1 MRLIT
6 RANLDGVGCG
16 VLITRMESI
25 EQVVFAHPQYIS
37 NGTVEVQKGD
47 TITNLPFHPNAGVW
61 FANNQKTDSKD
72 DKSFGVKGK
81 RGFAPSSTRLIYDY
95 YDSPRLKRFEGF
107 IRETDRID
115 NANLTMDDVLNPEG
129 WVLLSYTL
137 DPFMGLAEYHG
148 FAFSVMISIQ
158 NGSHVNQILDMPEVK
173 GRIGRYRMDA
183 EEFKLEL
190 VDRSKLDE
198 NVIFTDFRDTDIM
211 PVGNRFLA
219 FALYPDGNV
228 QVGIS
233 LHKNQTELR
242 VRLGKSIFNR
252 TCEVHLGQLAEKYG
266 GGGVS
271 GAAGLSLDPNDQN
284 SEKIISEI
292 IERLKENS
300 YILL

>member
-25 EQVVFAHPQYIS
+25 EQVVFAHPEYIS
-37 NGTVEVQKGD
+37 KGTVDMNKGD
-47 TITNLPFHPNAGVW
+47 IIANLPFHANAETW
-61 FANNQKTDSKD
+61 FSNNQKSESKSDS
-72 DKSFGVKGK
+72 SFGVKGK
-81 RGFAPSSTRLIYDY
+81 RGFAPSTTRLVYDY

-148 FAFSVMISIQ
+148 FANSVMVSIQ
-158 NGSHVNQILDMPEVK
+158 NGSHVNQVLDMPEVK

-183 EEFKLEL
+183 EEFKMEL
-190 VDRSKLDE
+190 VDRSKLVE
-198 NVIFTDFRDTDIM
+198 NVIFTDFRDTGIM

-219 FALYPDGNV
+219 FALFPDGNV
-228 QVGIS
+228 QVGVS

-242 VRLGKSIFNR
+242 IRLGKSIFNR

-271 GAAGLSLDPNDQN
+271 GAAGLSLDPNDMK
-284 SEKIISEI
+284 SENVIKEI
-292 IERLKENS
+292 IEHLQENA
-300 YILL
+300 YIL

>member
-25 EQVVFAHPQYIS
+25 EQVQFAHPQYIPK
-37 NGTVEVQKGD
+37 GTVEVNKGD
-47 TITNLPFHPNAGVW
+47 VIANLPFHANAGMW
-61 FANNQKTDSKD
+61 FANNQKSESKS
-72 DKSFGVKGK
+72 DKSFGILGK
-81 RGFAPSSTRLIYDY
+81 RGFAPSTTRLVYDY

-137 DPFMGLAEYHG
+137 DPFMGLAAYHG
-148 FAFSVMISIQ
+148 YAFAVMISIQ
-158 NGSHVNQILDMPEVK
+158 NGSHVNQVLDMPEVK
-173 GRIGRYRMDA
+173 GRINRYRMDA
-183 EEFKLEL
+183 EEFKFEL
-190 VDRSKLDE
+190 TDRSKLEE
-198 NVIFTDFRDTDIM
+198 NVIVTDFRDTDIM
-211 PVGNRFLA
+211 PVGNRFIA
-219 FALYPDGNV
+219 FALFPEGNV

-233 LHKNQTELR
+233 LHKDQTELR

-252 TCEVHLGQLAEKYG
+252 TCEVHLGQLAERYG

-271 GAAGLSLDPNDQN
+271 GAAGFSLDPKDAKT
-284 SEKIISEI
+284 EATIAEV
-292 IERLKENS
+292 IEHLQENA
-300 YILL
+300 YTF